1 MSMSTLVRVKN
12 NRFAPMCT
20 KAAKSILIN
29 SCNCN
34 NSITSKIWYQRLSVG
49 NHINDVTNRCML
61 RVIINNRYN
70 VTPTID

>member
-20 KAAKSILIN
+20 KAAKSILNN

-34 NSITSKIWYQRLSVG
+34 NSITSNIWYQRLSVG
-49 NHINDVTNRCML
+49 NHTNDVMNRYML
-61 RVIINNRYN
+61 RVIN
-70 VTPTID
+70 IDIT